1 MHAFDIYCK
10 RMKFRLFFFSAGGVY
25 STHFAVSCT
34 TPKYATLYDDLLP
47 FCPLSIHAVLKAE
60 EKGWE

>member
-1 MHAFDIYCK
+1 MHLIFIVKDEVSFVPFQRWGSLLDTFCS
-10 RMKFRLFFFSAGGVY
+10 LLHY
-25 STHFAVSCT
+25 SS
-34 TPKYATLYDDLLP
+34 KYATLYEDLLP